1 MSYDKI
7 MLAIIL
13 LSYGPTSEKPI
24 SLICHI
30 FFVKFK
36 CEYVSTGIENYSLQQ
51 QLSLIKMFRSAHFS
65 LFHQNQ
71 PIRLHVYMEGSQ
83 VIISK

>member
-30 FFVKFK
+30 FVVKFK

-51 QLSLIKMFRSAHFS
+51 
-65 LFHQNQ
+65 
-71 PIRLHVYMEGSQ
+71 
-83 VIISK
+83 